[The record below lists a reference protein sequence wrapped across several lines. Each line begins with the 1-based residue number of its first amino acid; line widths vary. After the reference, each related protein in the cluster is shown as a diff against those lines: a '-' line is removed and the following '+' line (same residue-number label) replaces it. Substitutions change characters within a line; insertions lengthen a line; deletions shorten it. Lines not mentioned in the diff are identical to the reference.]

1 MLATE
6 SRYIHWNSVSYLAL
20 ILYTIASSLLYFAVA
35 FTYRL
40 TFHPLA
46 KYPGPFFARISDWP
60 LIIHCYRGD
69 RHLWEYKNHQKYGP
83 IVRYGANSLSIST
96 PSSIPLIHGAKANVK
111 KGSWYKTLDISA
123 GAPSV
128 QMEIDKHQ
136 HAMRRRF
143 LAPAFSERALKE
155 AEKLISISAR
165 KLCLGLTS
173 GAKNGEWSDPQN
185 FNDWATF
192 FGFDFISDL
201 GYGQSFGMLDHDDN
215 RWIPGVLKSA
225 SIFLYYVGYL
235 PFIEFV
241 RPLMGTWVQD
251 YVGGQAAADSLKF
264 TNLANGRL
272 AERTELEKQRKS
284 NNIDP
289 DRKDTFH
296 YLLNS
301 KDSVTGKM
309 FTTEQLQADSA
320 LIIAAGSDGVAVTL
334 AACMFYLLDNPHAME
349 IVTKEIR
356 ESFESTDEISNPKL
370 GSLPYL
376 HACLEETLRMNPPK
390 PSSLPREV
398 LKGGLMMDG
407 HLIAQGVNVGSPLYV
422 IHHDPS
428 VFSDPWKFRPERWI
442 ASSPRGVTPEDVS
455 AAKAA
460 CAPFLIGPMNCI
472 GKNMSYT
479 ALKLALAHL
488 LLENDVRVSGKLTG
502 GGAHDDVEQLRQRK
516 GEYQM
521 IDWILGFRDGPMI
534 EVKQMERA
542 NERSENIG

>member
-1 MLATE
+1 
-6 SRYIHWNSVSYLAL
+6 
-20 ILYTIASSLLYFAVA
+20 
-35 FTYRL
+35 
-40 TFHPLA
+40 
-46 KYPGPFFARISDWP
+46 
-60 LIIHCYRGD
+60 
-69 RHLWEYKNHQKYGP
+69 
-83 IVRYGANSLSIST
+83 
-96 PSSIPLIHGAKANVK
+96 
-111 KGSWYKTLDISA
+111 
-123 GAPSV
+123 
-128 QMEIDKHQ
+128 MEIDKHQ

-165 KLCLGLTS
+165 KLCLGLAS
-173 GAKNGEWSDPQN
+173 GTKDGEWSEPQN

-225 SIFLYYVGYL
+225 SIFLYYAGYL

-272 AERTELEKQRKS
+272 AERTELERQRKTKS
-284 NNIDP
+284 IDP

-301 KDSVTGKM
+301 KDPVTGKM

-334 AACMFYLLDNPHAME
+334 AACMFYLLNNPLSME
-349 IVTKEIR
+349 TVVKEIR
-356 ESFESTDEISNPKL
+356 ENFGSIEEIGNPKL

-398 LKGGLMMDG
+398 LNGGLMIDG
-407 HLIAQGVNVGSPLYV
+407 YLIPQGVNVGSPLYV

-428 VFSDPWKFRPERWI
+428 VFPDPWTFLPERWI
-442 ASSPRGVTPEDVS
+442 DSSPTGVTPEAVS

-460 CAPFLIGPMNCI
+460 SAPFLIGPMNCI
-472 GKNMSYT
+472 GKNMSYI

-488 LLENDVRVSGKLTG
+488 LFGNDVRASGKLSG
-502 GGAHDDVEQLRQRK
+502 GGVVDDAEELRRRK

-521 IDWILGFRDGPMI
+521 TDWILGFRDGPTV
-534 EVKQMERA
+534 EVRQV
-542 NERSENIG
+542 

>member
-1 MLATE
+1 MLASE
-6 SRYIHWNSVSYLAL
+6 NLHFYWPSGSYLRL
-20 ILYTIASSLLYFAVA
+20 VLYIMAATLLYFTIA

-60 LIIHCYRGD
+60 LIVHCYRGD
-69 RHLWEYKNHQKYGP
+69 RHLWEYKNHQKYGS

-165 KLCLGLTS
+165 KLCLGLAS
-173 GAKNGEWSDPQN
+173 GTKDGEWSEPQN

-225 SIFLYYVGYL
+225 SIFLYYAGYL

-272 AERTELEKQRKS
+272 AERTELERQRKTKS
-284 NNIDP
+284 IDP

-301 KDSVTGKM
+301 KDPVTGKM

-334 AACMFYLLDNPHAME
+334 AACMFYLLNNPLSME
-349 IVTKEIR
+349 TVVKEIR
-356 ESFESTDEISNPKL
+356 ENFGSIEEIGNPKL

-398 LKGGLMMDG
+398 LNGGLMIDG
-407 HLIAQGVNVGSPLYV
+407 YLIPQGVNVGSPLYV

-428 VFSDPWKFRPERWI
+428 VFPDPWTFLPERWI
-442 ASSPRGVTPEDVS
+442 DSSPTGVTPEAVS
-455 AAKAA
+455 AAKVAS
-460 CAPFLIGPMNCI
+460 APFLIGPMNCI
-472 GKNMSYT
+472 GKNMSYI

-488 LLENDVRVSGKLTG
+488 LFGNDVRASGKLSG
-502 GGAHDDVEQLRQRK
+502 GGVVDDAEELRRRK

-521 IDWILGFRDGPMI
+521 TDWILGFRDGPTV
-534 EVKQMERA
+534 EVRQV
-542 NERSENIG
+542 

>member
-1 MLATE
+1 MLTAENLYCKWLPSSPTGLAT
-6 SRYIHWNSVSYLAL
+6 YICTS
-20 ILYTIASSLLYFAVA
+20 IALYFVII
-35 FTYRL
+35 FSYRL

-46 KYPGPFFARISDWP
+46 KFPGPFFARISDWP
-60 LIIHCYRGD
+60 LVIHCYRGD
-69 RHLWEYKNHQKYGP
+69 RHLWEFKNHQKYGS
-83 IVRYGANSLSIST
+83 IVRYGVNSLSIST
-96 PSSIPLIHGAKANVK
+96 PNSMPLIHGAKANVK
-111 KGSWYKTLDISA
+111 KGAWYKTLDISA

-128 QMEIDKHQ
+128 QMEIDKHE

-143 LAPAFSERALKE
+143 LQPAFSERALKE
-155 AEKLISISAR
+155 AERLISISAR
-165 KLCLGLTS
+165 KLCQGLTS
-173 GAKNGEWSDPQN
+173 GMEDGIWSEPKN

-192 FGFDFISDL
+192 FGFDFVSDL
-201 GYGQSFGMLDHDDN
+201 GYGKSFGMLDNDEN

-235 PFIEFV
+235 PFIDFV

-251 YVGGQAAADSLKF
+251 YVGGQAAADSLKY

-272 AERTELEKQRKS
+272 AERTELEKHKEME
-284 NNIDP
+284 DK
-289 DRKDTFH
+289 DLGRKDTFH

-301 KDSVTGKM
+301 KDPVTGKM

-334 AACMFYLLDNPHAME
+334 AACMFYLLNNPHTME
-349 IVTKEIR
+349 RLTEEIR
-356 ESFESTDEISNPKL
+356 ERFSSVEEIGNPKL

-398 LKGGLMMDG
+398 LKGGLLIDG
-407 HLIAQGVNVGSPLYV
+407 HLIPEGINVGSPLYV
-422 IHHDPS
+422 IHHDPD
-428 VFSDPWKFRPERWI
+428 VFPDPWVFRPERWI
-442 ASSPRGVTPEDVS
+442 SSPSTGVMPEDVS

-472 GKNMSYT
+472 GKNMSYI

-488 LLENDVRVSGKLTG
+488 LLNNDIKSSGNVTG
-502 GGAHDDVEQLRQRK
+502 GGNGYDAEKLRRRE

-521 IDWILGFRDGPMI
+521 TDWILGFRDGPM
-534 EVKQMERA
+534 VQTRTVGAGK
-542 NERSENIG
+542 

>member
-1 MLATE
+1 MTVF
-6 SRYIHWNSVSYLAL
+6 S
-20 ILYTIASSLLYFAVA
+20 
-35 FTYRL
+35 YRL

-46 KYPGPFFARISDWP
+46 KFPGPFFARISDWP
-60 LIIHCYRGD
+60 LVIHCYRGD
-69 RHLWEYKNHQKYGP
+69 RHLWEYENHLKYGS

-96 PSSIPLIHGAKANVK
+96 PSSIPLVHGPKANVK
-111 KGSWYKTLDISA
+111 KGAWYKTLDISA

-128 QMEIDKHQ
+128 QMEIDKHE

-143 LAPAFSERALKE
+143 LQPAFSERALKE
-155 AEKLISISAR
+155 AERLISISA
-165 KLCLGLTS
+165 KNFCQALTA
-173 GAKNGEWSDPQN
+173 GNGDEGWSEPKN

-192 FGFDFISDL
+192 FGFDFVSDL
-201 GYGQSFGMLDHDDN
+201 GYGKSFGMLGNDEN

-235 PFIEFV
+235 PFIDLV
-241 RPLMGTWVQD
+241 RPLLGTWVQD
-251 YVGGQAAADSLKF
+251 YIGGQAAADSLKF

-272 AERTELEKQRKS
+272 AERTELEKQRKMDDQDS
-284 NNIDP
+284 S
-289 DRKDTFH
+289 RKDTFH

-301 KDSVTGKM
+301 KDPVSGKM

-334 AACMFYLLDNPHAME
+334 AACMFYLLDNPHAMDR
-349 IVTKEIR
+349 ITKEIC
-356 ESFESTDEISNPKL
+356 ESFSSVEEIGNPKL

-376 HACLEETLRMNPPK
+376 HACLEETLRLNPPK

-398 LKGGLMMDG
+398 LRGGLLIDG
-407 HLIAQGVNVGSPLYV
+407 HLLPKGINVGSPLYV
-422 IHHDPS
+422 IHHDPD
-428 VFSDPWKFRPERWI
+428 VFPDPWMFRPERWI
-442 ASSPRGVTPEDVS
+442 SSPATGVTPEDVS

-472 GKNMSYT
+472 GKNMSYI

-488 LLENDVRVSGKLTG
+488 LFANEVKISSRLTG
-502 GGAHDDVEQLRQRK
+502 GGLADDMEQLRRRP

-521 IDWILGFRDGPMI
+521 TDWILGFRDGPI
-534 EVKQMERA
+534 VEVRPKYV
-542 NERSENIG
+542 S

>member
-6 SRYIHWNSVSYLAL
+6 RLHCYWNSISYPSLLIYCISAT
-20 ILYTIASSLLYFAVA
+20 ILYFFIVFS
-35 FTYRL
+35 YRL
-40 TFHPLA
+40 TLHPLA
-46 KYPGPFFARISDWP
+46 KFPGPFFARISDWP
-60 LIIHCYRGD
+60 LVIHCYRGD
-69 RHLWEYKNHQKYGP
+69 RHLWEYKNHQKYGS

-96 PSSIPLIHGAKANVK
+96 PGSILLIHGAKANVK

-155 AEKLISISAR
+155 AEKLISISAT
-165 KLCLGLTS
+165 KLCHGLTS
-173 GAKNGEWSDPQN
+173 GARKGEWSDPKN

-201 GYGQSFGMLDHDDN
+201 GYGQSFGMLENDDN

-235 PFIEFV
+235 PFIGLV
-241 RPLMGTWVQD
+241 RPFMGTWLQD
-251 YVGGQAAADSLKF
+251 YIGGQAAADSLKF

-272 AERTELEKQRKS
+272 AERTELEKQRKHK
-284 NNIDP
+284 NIDP

-301 KDSVTGKM
+301 KDPVTGKI

-320 LIIAAGSDGVAVTL
+320 LIIAAGSDGVGVTL
-334 AACMFYLLDNPHAME
+334 AACMFYLLNNPVSME
-349 IVTKEIR
+349 VVTKEIR
-356 ESFESTDEISNPKL
+356 ESFGSVDEIGNPKL

-398 LKGGLMMDG
+398 LKGGLIIDG
-407 HLIAQGVNVGSPLYV
+407 NLIPQGVNVASPLYV
-422 IHHDPS
+422 IHHDSS
-428 VFSDPWKFRPERWI
+428 VFPDPWTFRPERWI
-442 ASSPRGVTPEDVS
+442 ASSLTGVTPEDIS
-455 AAKAA
+455 AARAS

-472 GKNMSYT
+472 GKNMSYV
-479 ALKLALAHL
+479 ALKLALAHIL
-488 LLENDVRVSGKLTG
+488 FRYDVEVSGKLTG
-502 GGAHDDVEQLRQRK
+502 GGVVDDPEELRRRK
-516 GEYQM
+516 SEYQM
-521 IDWILGFRDGPMI
+521 IDWIMGFRDGPL
-534 EVKQMERA
+534 VKLRPRRMK
-542 NERSENIG
+542 I